1 MPWIYAAAHMPKH
14 KKALQHLREVI
25 KYNKYVEINGLMLE
39 IVHSDVEYYQTFFVE
54 LTFKF
59 FVV

>member
-1 MPWIYAAAHMPKH
+1 MPKH
-14 KKALQHLREVI
+14 KKALQHIREVI
-25 KYNKYVEINGLMLE
+25 KYNKYVEINGLILE